1 MEATRPGVWAI
12 RDLRFSYTAQGQ
24 ELFEGLS
31 HEFTPGKV
39 TALTGASG
47 RGKSTLLYILG
58 LLLRP
63 SAGCVLVDGTA
74 LTSISDAQASAMRAS
89 RIGFIFQNAELN
101 PRVSIIE
108 SVMEPGLYRGTP
120 RAELRNRARELL
132 EAFGLADR
140 ADHKPGQI
148 SGGQAQRVAICRAL
162 VTDPDLILADEPT
175 GNLDRANSEHV
186 LAAIRTAAQE
196 GRTVL
201 IATHDPLV
209 VDASDEVL
217 EL

>member
-1 MEATRPGVWAI
+1 MRVTRPGVWAI
-12 RDLRFSYTAQGQ
+12 RDLRFSYTTQGP
-24 ELFEGLS
+24 ELFEGLT

-58 LLLRP
+58 LLLQP
-63 SAGCVLVDGTA
+63 SAGSVLVDGTD
-74 LTSISDAQASAMRAS
+74 LTGISDTQASAMRAS

-101 PRVSIIE
+101 PRVPIIE

-120 RAELRNRARELL
+120 RVELRKQARELL

-148 SGGQAQRVAICRAL
+148 SGGQAQRVAICRAF
-162 VTDPDLILADEPT
+162 VTKPDLILADEPT
-175 GNLDRANSEHV
+175 GNLDRNNSEHV
-186 LAAIRTAAQE
+186 LGAIRKAAQE

>member
-1 MEATRPGVWAI
+1 MKATRVGVWAI
-12 RDLRFSYTAQGQ
+12 RDLRFAYTAQGP
-24 ELFEGLS
+24 ELFGGLTR
-31 HEFTPGKV
+31 EFTPGKV

-63 SAGCVLVDGTA
+63 SAGSVLVDGED
-74 LTSISDAQASAMRAS
+74 LTHISDSQASAMRAS
-89 RIGFIFQNAELN
+89 RIGFIFQNAELSA
-101 PRVSIIE
+101 RVPIIE
-108 SVMEPGLYRGTP
+108 SVIEPGLYRGTP
-120 RAELRNRARELL
+120 RPELREHALELL
-132 EAFGLADR
+132 SAFGLADR
-140 ADHKPGQI
+140 AYHKPGQI

-162 VTDPDLILADEPT
+162 VTNPDLILADEPT

-186 LAAIRTAAQE
+186 LDAIRTAAEE